1 MPRSPVFLA
10 ATAFSLIIAL
20 PLHAQVPPTQPVQAE
35 PMPAQQPVQSP
46 TPRQQEQPP
55 VDGQTPPQT
64 PPDPVST
71 QAPPAPPS
79 KPIEEMVPTQD
90 EKPLPTAAEQ
100 PPSAPAEPLPPPT
113 GPVKPDLRNDRTGF
127 VGLLRAQILMDRSWI
142 SPGEVDGRGGT
153 NTTRAIGG
161 FQRIAGLPVTGRLD
175 DATWQALEQR
185 GPALVKYTL
194 TAADVAG
201 PFRPMPGTMYGK
213 AKLPALSYSSIGEA
227 LGERF
232 HIRPAA
238 LEQLNP
244 GKDLGVAGTEI
255 IVPNVRDIPRLPQ
268 ATRIVVSEAAKLLML
283 INPEGKV
290 YAQFPVT
297 TGSERDPLPI
307 GQWELRS
314 VAKNPH
320 YNYNPKLF
328 KGAKPGPLATLPPG
342 PNSPVGVMWMGLS
355 KPHYGIHGTPEP
367 GSISKTQSNGCIR
380 MTNWSV
386 LQVSEAVSRGTPVT
400 LIP

>member
-1 MPRSPVFLA
+1 MPRSSILFT
-10 ATAFSLIIAL
+10 ATALTLMVAL
-20 PLHAQVPPTQPVQAE
+20 PLQ
-35 PMPAQQPVQSP
+35 AQQQQQSEP
-46 TPRQQEQPP
+46 LPPPRIQ
-55 VDGQTPPQT
+55 
-64 PPDPVST
+64 ST
-71 QAPPAPPS
+71 QLPPPAPPT
-79 KPIEEMVPTQD
+79 PADEPQETPPPTEVPPQDQTPPPTDAQVPVQDEEM
-90 EKPLPTAAEQ
+90 LPERADL
-100 PPSAPAEPLPPPT
+100 PPSPPAEPLPPPV
-113 GPVKPDLRNDRTGF
+113 GPIAPDLRSDRTGF
-127 VGLLRAQILMDRSWI
+127 VGLLRAQILLDRSWM
-142 SPGEVDGRGGT
+142 SPGEVDGRSGT
-153 NTTRAIGG
+153 NTIRAIGG

-175 DATWQALEQR
+175 AATWEALEKR

-194 TAADVAG
+194 TEGDVKG
-201 PFRPMPGTMYGK
+201 PFRPMPGSMYGK
-213 AKLPALSYSSIGEA
+213 AKLPALSYSNIGES
-227 LGERF
+227 LGEKF
-232 HIRPAA
+232 HIRPQA
-238 LEQLNP
+238 LQDLNP
-244 GKDLGVAGTEI
+244 GKDLSVAGTEI
-255 IVPNVRDIPRLPQ
+255 IVPNVRDIQRLPQ

-307 GQWELRS
+307 GEWELRS

-386 LQVSEAVSRGTPVT
+386 LQVSNAVSRGTPVT